1 MNAGFLLQMR
11 RFLGYAMRFTVS
23 MKENRDFRRLYAS
36 GKTAV
41 DGRLAVYARKNRL
54 GRNRLGITVGTKLG
68 TAVVRNRVRRRI
80 REAYRLE
87 EPFLRCGYDLVVVAR
102 TRAAESDYAHL
113 RASLI
118 KALDSLGVR
127 GV

>member
-1 MNAGFLLQMR
+1 MR
-11 RFLGYAMRFTVS
+11 ITVS
-23 MKENRDFRRLYAS
+23 MKENRDFRRLYAT

-41 DGRLAVYARKNRL
+41 DSRLAVYARKNRL
-54 GRNRLGITVGTKLG
+54 GKNRLGITVGTKLG

-87 EPFLRCGYDLVVVAR
+87 EPSLRTGYDLVVVAR
-102 TRAAESDYAHL
+102 SRAAESDYAHL
-113 RASLI
+113 RSSLI
-118 KALDSLGVR
+118 KALDTLGIR